1 MNDFL
6 KQEKLIDQ
14 YVAQKRTEEA
24 VKLLF
29 DLIVKYARAKDF
41 TKADSLR
48 EKLFE
53 IDSMALTEIIK
64 SAEIIEEEKSEAVDS
79 NHMEV
84 WKELYEKL
92 NTEEINILYFSL
104 KKKTF
109 QTDEPV
115 FEQGR
120 KNDRLWFVDR
130 GQLKLVYSQEGT
142 EKLINRIGPATIA
155 GADTFFSISVCTT
168 SLIAMSRAD
177 LNYLDRDTF
186 SKLREEQPSLASRLE
201 TYCAKQAKDAELLR
215 EKGIN
220 RRSHK
225 RLRISGPILFQVLN
239 AEGKPIGKAFKGELS
254 DISAGG
260 LSFFITTS
268 NRKSALMLLGR
279 KMNVKFRI
287 PMGQSKVETR
297 QIGTI
302 TGVINHMFTDYSIH
316 MKFDN
321 VLNKFVIEDMD
332 IVPDTKQEEQSSAKA
347 DRSAY

>member
-14 YVAQKRTEEA
+14 YVAQNRTEEA

-41 TKADSLR
+41 SKADSLR

-64 SAEIIEEEKSEAVDS
+64 SAEIIEEEKSESVDS
-79 NHMEV
+79 NHMEI
-84 WKELYEKL
+84 WKELYDKL
-92 NTEEINILYFSL
+92 STEETNILYFSL
-104 KKKTF
+104 KKKTVY
-109 QTDEPV
+109 TDETV
-115 FEQGR
+115 FEQGQ
-120 KNDRLWFVDR
+120 KNDKLWFVDR
-130 GQLKLVYSQEGT
+130 GQLKLVYSQKGT
-142 EKLINRIGPATIA
+142 EKLINKIGPATIA

-168 SLIAMSRAD
+168 SLIAMSRAE
-177 LNYLDRDTF
+177 LNYLDRETF

-201 TYCAKQAKDAELLR
+201 AYCAKQSKDAELLR

-225 RLRISGPILFQVLN
+225 RLRLSGPILFQVMN
-239 AEGKPIGKAFKGELS
+239 AAGKPVGKAFKGDLS
-254 DISAGG
+254 DISVGG

-268 NRKSALMLLGR
+268 NRKNALMLLGR
-279 KMNVKFRI
+279 KMNVRFRL

-297 QIGTI
+297 QSGTI

-321 VLNKFVIEDMD
+321 LLNKHVIEEMEM
-332 IVPDTKQEEQSSAKA
+332 VPVKQEDPSSAKA

>member
-6 KQEKLIDQ
+6 KEEKLVDQ

-29 DLIVKYARAKDF
+29 DLIVKYAKAKDF
-41 TKADSLR
+41 TKAESLR

-79 NHMEV
+79 NHMEI
-84 WKELYEKL
+84 WKDLYDKL
-92 NTEEINILYFSL
+92 STEETNVLYFSL
-104 KKKTF
+104 KKKTVY
-109 QTDEPV
+109 TDEAV
-115 FEQGR
+115 FEQGQ
-120 KNDRLWFVDR
+120 KNDRLWFIDR
-130 GQLKLVYSQEGT
+130 GQLKLVYSQQGA
-142 EKLINRIGPATIA
+142 EKLINKIGPATIA

-168 SLIAMSRAD
+168 SLIAMSRAEV
-177 LNYLDRDTF
+177 NYLDRETF
-186 SKLREEQPSLASRLE
+186 SKMRDEQPSLTSRLE

-225 RLRISGPILFQVLN
+225 RLRISGPILFQVMN
-239 AEGKPIGKAFKGELS
+239 AAGKPIGKAFRGELS
-254 DISAGG
+254 DISVGG
-260 LSFFITTS
+260 LSFFISTS
-268 NRKSALMLLGR
+268 NRKNALMLLGR

-287 PMGQSKVETR
+287 PMKQSKVETR
-297 QIGTI
+297 QTGTI

-321 VLNKFVIEDMD
+321 PLSKPVIDEMEM
-332 IVPDTKQEEQSSAKA
+332 IPDSKQEERVLKA
-347 DRSAY
+347 DRSAH

>member
-1 MNDFL
+1 MNDFS

-14 YVAQKRTEEA
+14 YVAQNRTEEA

-29 DLIVKYARAKDF
+29 DLTVKYAKAKDF
-41 TKADSLR
+41 AKAEALR

-64 SAEIIEEEKSEAVDS
+64 SAEIIEEEKNEAVDN
-79 NHMEV
+79 NHMEI
-84 WKELYEKL
+84 WKALYDKL
-92 NTEEINILYFSL
+92 STEETNILYFSL

-109 QTDEPV
+109 YTDEAV
-115 FEQGR
+115 FEQGQ

-130 GQLKLVYSQEGT
+130 GQLKLVYGQNGT
-142 EKLINRIGPATIA
+142 EKLINKIGPATIA
-155 GADTFFSISVCTT
+155 GSDTFFSISVCTT
-168 SLIAMSRAD
+168 SLIAMSHAEV
-177 LNYLDRDTF
+177 NYLDRETF
-186 SKLREEQPSLASRLE
+186 SKLREEQPALASRLE
-201 TYCAKQAKDAELLR
+201 AYCAKQAKDAELLR

-239 AEGKPIGKAFKGELS
+239 AAGKPIGKAFKGELS

-268 NRKSALMLLGR
+268 NRKNALMLLGR

-287 PMGQSKVETR
+287 PMGQSKVETV
-297 QIGTI
+297 QSGTI
-302 TGVINHMFTDYSIH
+302 TGVINHLFTDYSIH
-316 MKFDN
+316 MKFDKVMSN
-321 VLNKFVIEDMD
+321 LVIDEM
-332 IVPDTKQEEQSSAKA
+332 IPDTKQERTPSAKA
-347 DRSAY
+347 DRSAR